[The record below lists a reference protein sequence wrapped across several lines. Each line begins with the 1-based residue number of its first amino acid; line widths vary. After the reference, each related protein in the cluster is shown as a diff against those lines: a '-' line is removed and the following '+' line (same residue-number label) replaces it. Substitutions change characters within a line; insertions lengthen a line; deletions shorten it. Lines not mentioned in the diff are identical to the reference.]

1 MRFFPLTLVCIAA
14 LVAIHWRAVA
24 PTNNKAR
31 RWSAI
36 GLFILASAAFLYSVI
51 NFSPWLSHGAIV
63 LCFAAWA
70 LGRWGNYH
78 WGAVIGW
85 ACVLATTLPL
95 PWGWDESVLAWLQGF
110 ATWATACSLDALQIA
125 CLRNGSLLEI
135 RGLSLFANEVCDIW
149 AGPYALLSFA
159 AVLMAFQ
166 HRGIVVCAK
175 VLGLV
180 PLWTVLI
187 NWIRLLCI
195 TTLFEYS
202 EINAASGRDF
212 GLLVLGT
219 ILLGLFL
226 IWLSSLFFRQMFMP
240 IPVADA
246 EFGPVF
252 SALNKLFFW
261 PLKDPMEEI
270 PPDDE
275 DDLKIFLRRKEKNEE
290 RLASLP
296 NFNWIST
303 PASLWL
309 VRVFAICFVTGG
321 GMTIGALA
329 GGRLGELNFG
339 TPTYTAAQMERMATE
354 DSLPETLDGGWKRAG
369 FTATQRSSRSKSG
382 QFGLRWTYASSAQT
396 FTFGIDLPFIGG
408 QDPVADLVRRG
419 WKSEQTRFKTQDAWP
434 FGVAELEN
442 ELGGQ
447 AYLFYSLYTVDG
459 QPFST
464 EQMREQTSATED
476 GDASDVGTSAITQ
489 IVQLFIESGEELT
502 ETELMPFR
510 DQFLTLRS
518 NALKVTPRGSES
530 ASQ

>member
-1 MRFFPLTLVCIAA
+1 MRFFPLTLIC
-14 LVAIHWRAVA
+14 VAVLMAVHWRAAA
-24 PTNNKAR
+24 PTNNKTR
-31 RWSAI
+31 RWLAI
-36 GLFILASAAFLYSVI
+36 GLFILASAAYLYSVI
-51 NFSPWLSHGAIV
+51 NFSPWLSHGAVV
-63 LCFAAWA
+63 LCFAGWA

-78 WGAVIGW
+78 WGAVAGW

-95 PWGWDESVLAWLQGF
+95 PWGWDESVVSWLQGI
-110 ATWATACSLDALQIA
+110 ATWAAACSLDALQIA

-135 RGLSLFANEVCDIW
+135 RGLSLFADEVCDIW
-149 AGPYALLSFA
+149 AGPYALISFA

-175 VLGLV
+175 VLSLV

-187 NWIRLLCI
+187 NWMRLLCI
-195 TTLFEYS
+195 ATLFEYY

-226 IWLSSLFFRQMFMP
+226 IWLSSMFFRQMFMP

-261 PLKDPMEEI
+261 PLKDPLEEI

-275 DDLKIFLRRKEKNEE
+275 DDLKMFLRRKEKEVQ
-290 RLASLP
+290 RLASRPKFDWLA
-296 NFNWIST
+296 I

-309 VRVFAICFVTGG
+309 VRACAIGFVAGG
-321 GMTIGALA
+321 GMAIGALA
-329 GGRLGELNFG
+329 GGKLGDLNFG
-339 TPTYTAAQMERMATE
+339 TPIYTAVQMERMAAE
-354 DSLPETLDGGWKRAG
+354 ASLPETLDGGWKRAG

-382 QFGLRWTYASSAQT
+382 EYGLRWTYASKSQT
-396 FTFGIDLPFIGG
+396 FTFGIDLPFIGF
-408 QDPVADLVRRG
+408 QNPVADLVRRG
-419 WKSEQTRFKTQDAWP
+419 WKSEQMRFKTQDAWP
-434 FGVAELEN
+434 FGIAELEN

-459 QPFST
+459 QPFVT
-464 EQMREQTSATED
+464 EQMLTKAPGVED
-476 GDASDVGTSAITQ
+476 ANASDLGTSSITQ
-489 IVQLFIESGEELT
+489 VVQLFIESGEELS
-502 ETELMPFR
+502 ETELIPYR
-510 DQFLTLRS
+510 DHFLTLRS
-518 NALKVTPRGSES
+518 DALKLTPTDNES
-530 ASQ
+530 ASR